1 MAGKFFLV
9 DFVAVAVLRAQSI
22 LGLDFLE
29 SHQCPVNSIYSPARR
44 IPPFQMKEVQKLLQ
58 DIERRD
64 VNQPASSPRASPV
77 VLLVR
82 KKVGSLWLCIDI
94 CNLNGITCK
103 DAYPAHSLNQRH
115 TGHSCRLH

>member
-29 SHQCPVNSIYSPARR
+29 SHQCPVNSIYSPACR

-58 DIERRD
+58 DIGRRD

-77 VLLVR
+77 VLVQ
-82 KKVGSLWLCIDI
+82 KKVGSLRFFINYR
-94 CNLNGITCK
+94 NLNGITCK
-103 DAYPAHSLNQRH
+103 DANPIP
-115 TGHSCRLH
+115 

>member
-29 SHQCPVNSIYSPARR
+29 SHQCSVNSIYSPARR
-44 IPPFQMKEVQKLLQ
+44 ISPSQMKEVQKLLQ
-58 DIERRD
+58 DIGRRD
-64 VNQPASSPRASPV
+64 VNQPASSPLASLF

-82 KKVGSLWLCIDI
+82 KKVGSLRFCINYR
-94 CNLNGITCK
+94 NLNGITCK
-103 DAYPAHSLNQRH
+103 DANPIP
-115 TGHSCRLH
+115 

>member
-29 SHQCPVNSIYSPARR
+29 NHQCLVNSIYSPARR
-44 IPPFQMKEVQKLLQ
+44 ISPFQMKEVQKLLQ
-58 DIERRD
+58 DIGRRD

-77 VLLVR
+77 VLLVQ
-82 KKVGSLWLCIDI
+82 KKVGSLRFCINYR
-94 CNLNGITCK
+94 NLNGITSK
-103 DAYPAHSLNQRH
+103 GANPIP
-115 TGHSCRLH
+115 